1 MLKIIVWIFTY
12 KYLSKQCYFH
22 IYLQIFYTSWILHCD
37 FVNIKSS
44 AESETPEMEAEVRI
58 FTLNCW
64 GLGLGI
70 SKDRDERMEDIGKYI
85 ADNDY
90 DIVFCQVG
98 DIM

>member
-1 MLKIIVWIFTY
+1 M
-12 KYLSKQCYFH
+12 
-22 IYLQIFYTSWILHCD
+22 QIFYTTWIFICD

-44 AESETPEMEAEVRI
+44 AESETQEMEAEVRI

-98 DIM
+98 DLFEAFTFNL